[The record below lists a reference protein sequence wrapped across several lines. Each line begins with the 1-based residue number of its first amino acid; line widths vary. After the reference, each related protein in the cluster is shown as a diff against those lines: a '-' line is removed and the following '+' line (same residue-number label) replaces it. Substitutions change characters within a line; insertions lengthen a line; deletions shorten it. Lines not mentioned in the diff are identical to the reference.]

1 MFSCGRNSPIWS
13 VSKAQG
19 NMTQETIDRLATP
32 KPVTQSVPEALI
44 TGRYSVSP
52 SAMKA
57 NASRRV
63 RQLSKAKNRP
73 DGPYRDPQWP
83 VSTRTCTAVVIHVH
97 IPQWPVRQYTAATAT
112 RWWLGADD
120 IQLCAGFIF
129 CMIHVCVSRISKC
142 IHVHDPTHKDKSNVR
157 IF

>member
-1 MFSCGRNSPIWS
+1 MCCTKATTHHCNIHYQHGCVCVCCRPLHVFSCGRNSPIWS

-83 VSTRTCTAVVIHVH
+83 VSTRTCTAVARKYTYMYRSGHTRAHTTVARKTVH
-97 IPQWPVRQYTAATAT
+97 SCYGDALVVGGR
-112 RWWLGADD
+112 
-120 IQLCAGFIF
+120 
-129 CMIHVCVSRISKC
+129 
-142 IHVHDPTHKDKSNVR
+142 
-157 IF
+157 